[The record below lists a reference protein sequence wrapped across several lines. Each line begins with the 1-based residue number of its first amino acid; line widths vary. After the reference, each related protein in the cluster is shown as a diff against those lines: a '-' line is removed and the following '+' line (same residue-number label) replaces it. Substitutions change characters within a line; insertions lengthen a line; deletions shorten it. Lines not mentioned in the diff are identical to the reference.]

1 VECSSGNTGIGLA
14 MVCNAKGYPFVC
26 VMAES
31 FSIER
36 RKLMRFLG
44 AKVVLTNPAHKGSGM
59 VIKARELAEKHN
71 WYWPNQFDNEANAWV
86 HEMTT
91 GPELLNAMDD
101 ETLDHLFLAYG
112 TGGTLNGLSKVMKS
126 RSPNTQIHVVEPDNA
141 PMIYSQIKTEYPTG
155 DGELPT
161 FKDPHPV
168 WRPHLLQ
175 GWAPDWIP
183 SLVDKASSRID
194 NVCHVGGDV
203 AMATSKALAQ
213 KEGIFTG
220 TSGGGILASALKHAE
235 TVAPGTSIVAILP
248 DTGERYLSTPLFDG
262 IGADMTEEEKE
273 IAASTPSSAPPPVP
287 LPKSTDESVAFVKEN
302 IANNKVV
309 IWSLQYCEFCWTI
322 TSFFDKIG
330 VPYTQINI
338 DSFEYAKDNMGN
350 KYRAALTDLTD
361 CATFPQCFIDG
372 EFIGGAADACIKW
385 RKNELQ
391 PVFEKAGI
399 KYDTGYEGDPFEFLP
414 KWMSQNP
421 LRSK

>member
-1 VECSSGNTGIGLA
+1 ML
-14 MVCNAKGYPFVC
+14 
-26 VMAES
+26 
-31 FSIER
+31 
-36 RKLMRFLG
+36 
-44 AKVVLTNPAHKGSGM
+44 
-59 VIKARELAEKHN
+59 
-71 WYWPNQFDNEANAWV
+71 
-86 HEMTT
+86 
-91 GPELLNAMDD
+91 
-101 ETLDHLFLAYG
+101 
-112 TGGTLNGLSKVMKS
+112 
-126 RSPNTQIHVVEPDNA
+126 
-141 PMIYSQIKTEYPTG
+141 YSQIETEYPSGEG
-155 DGELPT
+155 DLFT

-183 SLVDKASSRID
+183 SLVDKARSRID
-194 NVCHVGGDV
+194 EICHIGGDV
-203 AMATSKALAQ
+203 AMATSKKLAQ

-235 TVAPGTSIVAILP
+235 TCSPGTSIIAILP

-273 IAASTPSSAPPPVP
+273 IASSTPSSPPPAVP
-287 LPKSTDESVAFVKEN
+287 LPSATDESIAFVKEN
-302 IANNKVV
+302 IANNKIV
-309 IWSLQYCEFCWTI
+309 IWSLEYCEFCWTI
-322 TSFFDKIG
+322 TNFFDTIG

-338 DSFEYAKDNMGN
+338 DAFEYAKDNMGN
-350 KYRAALTDLTD
+350 KYRAALTDLTG

-385 RKNELQ
+385 RKKELQ

-399 KYDTGYEGDPFEFLP
+399 KYSHEYEGDPFEFLP